1 MANAKLVTAK
11 TIKAMG
17 GIARLRTM
25 KVDLYQGDQ
34 FYAGE
39 LQGHPLNFVQTSG
52 KIEAFILKLN
62 AAMIY
67 QYFRIFTSPQT
78 EAYIMSLYSDR
89 FTGLYAH
96 LKTLS
101 STAGKYEATVL

>member
-1 MANAKLVTAK
+1 MYKYTMANAKLVTAK

-39 LQGHPLNFVQTSG
+39 LQGHPLNFV
-52 KIEAFILKLN
+52 
-62 AAMIY
+62 
-67 QYFRIFTSPQT
+67 
-78 EAYIMSLYSDR
+78 
-89 FTGLYAH
+89 
-96 LKTLS
+96 
-101 STAGKYEATVL
+101 